1 MRGHPEV
8 RARLLRVLDWFDAV
22 PQYFIR
28 VRQGTYSGGPDHVL
42 ESADQQAAWV
52 EMTKVCGDF
61 IGNACRMLEQNSDWS
76 MELLDQDK
84 KCAARIR
91 LVAESFEKRL

>member
-1 MRGHPEV
+1 M
-8 RARLLRVLDWFDAV
+8 
-22 PQYFIR
+22 YFIR
-28 VRQGTYSGGPDHVL
+28 VRQGMYWGGPDHVI
-42 ESADQQAAWV
+42 ESADRQTAWV